1 MSSAVCSSS
10 GKCSASGNSQIAVQQ
25 MAMSSLGRSKSV
37 PAQNLTGLSA
47 ADPGASS
54 PLEKDIGYVGRLVYR
69 KSVPSAEMPPVGA
82 VVFCGDSASNSL
94 MQCSARSCFVPP
106 MSGPPSEWCPEFHDA
121 LQKTAATLFGDK
133 TVVVCPSAFEHTY
146 ASQLLYAALVKRLSG
161 IEVENTLS
169 EMGAWDGYFA
179 DDVSKVHQDV
189 IPNQTLCFCKLF
201 DLFLLVV

>member
-25 MAMSSLGRSKSV
+25 VTMAPLGRSKSV
-37 PAQNLTGLSA
+37 PIRDLTGPSA
-47 ADPGASS
+47 ADPGAAGAQ
-54 PLEKDIGYVGRLVYR
+54 PQNIGFMGRLVYR
-69 KSVPSAEMPPVGA
+69 TSVPSAEMPPVGG
-82 VVFCGDSASNSL
+82 VVFCGDSASNR
-94 MQCSARSCFVPP
+94 MQCSVPMVFVPP
-106 MSGPPSEWCPEFHDA
+106 MSRPPTEWCTEFHDA
-121 LQKTAATLFGDK
+121 VRKIAATLFKDK
-133 TVVVCPSAFEHTY
+133 TVVVCPSAIEHT
-146 ASQLLYAALVKRLSG
+146 SDCQLLYAALVKRLSG

-189 IPNQTLCFCKLF
+189 IPNQTICFCKLF